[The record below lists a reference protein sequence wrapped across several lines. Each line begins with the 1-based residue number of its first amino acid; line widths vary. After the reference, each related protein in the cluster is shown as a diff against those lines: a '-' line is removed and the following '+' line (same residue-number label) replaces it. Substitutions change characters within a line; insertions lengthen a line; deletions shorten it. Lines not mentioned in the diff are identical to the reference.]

1 MNSNRSLSQ
10 TLLRAV
16 SGFIRL
22 VWAVV
27 VLLAICLL
35 WVVLFILFLPFLM
48 VSALLAWRTRL
59 TTPNGKDA
67 EVAAL
72 NGHLPELSSAEASG
86 NDQFIFDRRNDV
98 SKVYGCNT
106 RSVKYRWTI
115 FASRLDEIRA
125 RLKEPHALDFGAGS
139 LRDSYELARLGF
151 RVVSVDL
158 DSGLLK
164 SYSKAYDWSR
174 AGRQPQFYTGPFEE
188 LGSQPDLRKFDLA
201 LSFDV
206 IEHLEDPAG
215 YLRQLHPLLADSGFL
230 FAIVPN
236 RLSLFERYFK
246 RSLRKQRRLGVALQR
261 GVPHLQ
267 FKSPAEWAAF
277 FEAQG
282 FRVVEHDMTLGFL
295 VNDVWNGLLTIPIRS
310 QVTPALSRA
319 AGLLGVRFDAGAFEQ
334 LFVPAWLMER
344 VHVLDMLL
352 ARSLKNRFGWNLL
365 VVQKDP
371 GRPESAQPA

>member
-1 MNSNRSLSQ
+1 MKTNRGQFSQ
-10 TLLRAV
+10 KLLRAV

-27 VLLAICLL
+27 VLLAVCVL
-35 WVVLFILFLPFLM
+35 WLVLFILFLPFLI
-48 VSALLAWRTRL
+48 VSALLAWRTKL
-59 TTPNGKDA
+59 TAPNGKDA

-72 NGHLPELSSAEASG
+72 NGPLPSAEASG

-139 LRDSYELARLGF
+139 LRDSYELAKLGF

-174 AGRQPQFYTGPFEE
+174 AGRQPEFYTGPFEK
-188 LGSQPDLRKFDLA
+188 LGSQPDLPKFDLA

-230 FAIVPN
+230 FVIVPN
-236 RLSLFERYFK
+236 RFSLFERYFK

-267 FKSPAEWAAF
+267 FKSPAEWTAF

-282 FRVVEHDMTLGFL
+282 FRTVEHDMTLGFL

-310 QVTPALSRA
+310 QVTPELSRA

-352 ARSLKNRFGWNLL
+352 ARPLRNRFGWNLL

-371 GRPESAQPA
+371 GHLESSQPA